1 MRIAHIN
8 NSSSIYGFGNSFV
21 IWTQGCKLKCKG
33 CWNESMHD
41 FKGGIEISINDLI
54 QNIKDSVSKYN
65 IDNVTILGGEPL
77 EQLKELLILMANI
90 KKLNLGIILYTG
102 YEKNEIESSD
112 KIKIMEY
119 PDILI
124 SGRYIEEQRNIN
136 NHLYGSEN
144 QLMEFLTDRYKKEDI
159 INGTYV
165 EINIDENGS
174 IDMYGYP
181 DDFFDLLYK

>member
-41 FKGGIEISINDLI
+41 FNGSIEISIKDLI
-54 QNIKDSVSKYN
+54 QQIKDSILKYN
-65 IDNVTILGGEPL
+65 VDNVTILGGEPL
-77 EQLKELLILMANI
+77 EQLEELLLLMSNI
-90 KKLNLGIILYTG
+90 KKLNIGIILYTG
-102 YEKNEIESSD
+102 YEKKEIEASD
-112 KIKIMEY
+112 KIKIIDY
-119 PDILI
+119 ADILI

-174 IDMYGYP
+174 INMYGYP
-181 DDFFDLLYK
+181 DDFFDLVK

>member
-41 FKGGIEISINDLI
+41 FNGGIEISIKDLI
-54 QNIKDSVSKYN
+54 QQIKDSILKYN
-65 IDNVTILGGEPL
+65 VDNVTILGGDPL
-77 EQLKELLILMANI
+77 EQLEELLLLMSNI
-90 KKLNLGIILYTG
+90 KKLNIGIILYTG
-102 YEKNEIESSD
+102 YEKKEIEASD
-112 KIKIMEY
+112 KIKIIDY
-119 PDILI
+119 ADILI

-136 NHLYGSEN
+136 NHLYGSDN
-144 QLMEFLTDRYKKEDI
+144 QSIDFLTDRYKREDI

-165 EINIDENGS
+165 EIDIDESGS
-174 IDMYGYP
+174 INMYGYP
-181 DDFFDLLYK
+181 DDFFDIVR

>member
-1 MRIAHIN
+1 
-8 NSSSIYGFGNSFV
+8 
-21 IWTQGCKLKCKG
+21 
-33 CWNESMHD
+33 MHD
-41 FKGGIEISINDLI
+41 FNGGIEISIEDLTH
-54 QNIKDSVSKYN
+54 QIKDSISKYN

-77 EQLKELLILMANI
+77 EQLEELLLLMPNI

-102 YEKNEIESSD
+102 YEKKEIESSN

-165 EINIDENGS
+165 EIDIDENGS
-174 IDMYGYP
+174 INMYGYP

>member
-33 CWNESMHD
+33 CWNEDMHD
-41 FKGGIEISINDLI
+41 FNGGFEVTIEDLI
-54 QNIKDSVSKYN
+54 EQIKDAVSRYSV
-65 IDNVTILGGEPL
+65 DNVTILGGEPL
-77 EQLKELLILMANI
+77 EQLEELLLLMQNI
-90 KKLNLGIILYTG
+90 KSINIGIILYTG
-102 YEKNEIESSD
+102 YEKREIESSD
-112 KIKIMEY
+112 KIKIMKY

-124 SGRYIEEQRNIN
+124 SGRYIEEKRNIN

-144 QLMEFLTDRYKKEDI
+144 QLMEFLTDRYKEEDI

-165 EINIDENGS
+165 EIDIDSSGS
-174 IDMYGYP
+174 MNMYGYP
-181 DDFFDLLYK
+181 DDFFEFFK

>member
-41 FKGGIEISINDLI
+41 FNGGIEISIKDLI
-54 QNIKDSVSKYN
+54 QQIKDSILKYN
-65 IDNVTILGGEPL
+65 VDNVTILGGDPL
-77 EQLKELLILMANI
+77 EQLEELLLLMSNI
-90 KKLNLGIILYTG
+90 KKLNIGIILYTG
-102 YEKNEIESSD
+102 YEKKEIEASD
-112 KIKIMEY
+112 KIKIIDY
-119 PDILI
+119 ADILI

-174 IDMYGYP
+174 INMYGYP
-181 DDFFDLLYK
+181 DDFFDLVK

>member
-41 FKGGIEISINDLI
+41 FNGGIEISIKDLI
-54 QNIKDSVSKYN
+54 QQIKDSILKYN
-65 IDNVTILGGEPL
+65 VDNVTILGGEPL
-77 EQLKELLILMANI
+77 EQLEELLLLMSNI
-90 KKLNLGIILYTG
+90 KKLNIGIILYTG
-102 YEKNEIESSD
+102 YEKKEIEASD
-112 KIKIMEY
+112 KIKIIDY
-119 PDILI
+119 ADILI

-174 IDMYGYP
+174 INMYGYP
-181 DDFFDLLYK
+181 DDFFDLVK